1 MEDDEEL
8 GDRGA
13 TNASI
18 RHMKKAIRP
27 SKIGEPQTGLPKK
40 RGQDRKKGKA
50 TKGKG
55 GKVKG
60 FGFGQDLGDKK
71 GRSGSKGT
79 SGGPREGMRANKGDS
94 VSLSAKKGRAPKGGK
109 HAKGKR
115 KR

>member
-18 RHMKKAIRP
+18 RQMKKAIRP
-27 SKIGEPQTGLPKK
+27 SKIGEVQTGIPKK
-40 RGQDRKKGKA
+40 RGKDKKKEKV
-50 TKGKG
+50 TNGKG

-71 GRSGSKGT
+71 GRSSGNGSGA
-79 SGGPREGMRANKGDS
+79 REGMRAKKTDS
-94 VSLSAKKGRAPKGGK
+94 VSLTAKKGRAPKGGK
-109 HAKGKR
+109 HMKGKT